1 MGVFITLIVLSWLG
15 YYFLVYKTNHGEK
28 PSDIADSL
36 VVYDDSDYNKSE
48 YIVGYNPIDSDTK
61 VDNYPTFRRYSL
73 LIDNTT
79 PTRYNNGEVATVRL
93 HLDIDH
99 YLPNDLVAIED
110 KLNLLIL
117 SKARKLKNH
126 FYYLAAP
133 LGHLTESDFS
143 FARIGAK
150 VYRLN
155 RELTDAENKY
165 LLKNKLDLEAATY
178 KFKDFNPPYKPHK
191 QGGYVSTSSSYRSSS
206 NDIVDDFMMNPLLS
220 PISPINIW
228 GSDDSSSS
236 SSDSSWS
243 SYDSGSS
250 DSGDSGGSCD

>member
-1 MGVFITLIVLSWLG
+1 MEILIIFIVLLLG
-15 YYFLVYKTNHGEK
+15 YIIKFHTGNNTEK

-36 VVYDDSDYNKSE
+36 VVYNDSTYNKSE
-48 YIVGYNPIDSDTK
+48 YIISHDPIHEGGSGNTTMHRRCAILVGD
-61 VDNYPTFRRYSL
+61 
-73 LIDNTT
+73 TT

-143 FARIGAK
+143 FARIGVK

-191 QGGYVSTSSSYRSSS
+191 QGGYASTSSSYRSSS